1 MQTTLILIKPDAL
14 QRGLA
19 GAILARFETA
29 GLRIVNCRFVQPTL
43 AQLEAHYAELRSR
56 NERAFR
62 RTTGSLQDQPFVAIL
77 LAGPNA
83 IAKVR
88 ALTGPTEPLP
98 APAGTIRGD
107 WGNDTIAR
115 ADAENRTTNNLVHAA
130 DSEAA
135 VARETAIWFG

>member
-1 MQTTLILIKPDAL
+1 MQTTLILLKPDAL
-14 QRGLA
+14 ERGLA

-29 GLRIVNCRFVQPTL
+29 GLRVINARFVRPSL
-43 AQLEAHYAELRSR
+43 AQLEAHYAELREK
-56 NERAFR
+56 NERAFH
-62 RTTGSLQDQPFVAIL
+62 RTTASLQDQPFVALL

-88 ALTGPTEPLP
+88 ALTGSTEPLT
-98 APAGTIRGD
+98 AAAGTIRGD
-107 WGNDTIAR
+107 WGNDTIAQ

-130 DSEAA
+130 DSEAS

>member
-14 QRGLA
+14 ERRLA
-19 GAILARFETA
+19 GVILARFEAA
-29 GLRIVNCRFVQPTL
+29 GLRIVNCRFVRPTL
-43 AQLEAHYAELRSR
+43 AQLEAHYAELRIK
-56 NERAFR
+56 NERAFC
-62 RTTGSLQDQPFVAIL
+62 RTTGSLQNQPFVAVL

-88 ALTGPTEPLP
+88 ALTGPTEPFT

-107 WGNDTIAR
+107 WGNDTITR